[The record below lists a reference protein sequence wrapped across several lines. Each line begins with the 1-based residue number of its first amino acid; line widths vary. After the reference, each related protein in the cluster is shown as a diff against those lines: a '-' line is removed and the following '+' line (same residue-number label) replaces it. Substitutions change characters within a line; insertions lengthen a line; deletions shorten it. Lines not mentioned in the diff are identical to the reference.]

1 MATITRG
8 LGSQKAGIIHE
19 NVNCIFRIRP
29 LIVGDST
36 EQMFWSA
43 PTSTTPCWHE
53 TIPTEVSGSWWLLH
67 TKPNSHG
74 VGMKSVAFHGGR
86 AASVPSAS
94 FPFIPFISIVKGE
107 GFFFPPCVC
116 FVFWLTDGQIQHD
129 TAKANCQSL
138 SLLKWCCV
146 QRIAAQK
153 TTSVTILCTPKP
165 KQ

>member
-1 MATITRG
+1 MGTITRG
-8 LGSQKAGIIHE
+8 LSSQKAGLILE
-19 NVNCIFRIRP
+19 NVNCINQIMP

-43 PTSTTPCWHE
+43 PTSTTLCWHNS
-53 TIPTEVSGSWWLLH
+53 IPTEVSGSWWLLH

-74 VGMKSVAFHGGR
+74 VGMKSASFHGGR

-94 FPFIPFISIVKGE
+94 FLFIPFISIVKGE
-107 GFFFPPCVC
+107 GFFPPVSVC
-116 FVFWLTDGQIQHD
+116 FVFWLMDGQIQHD

-146 QRIAAQK
+146 QRIVAQK
-153 TTSVTILCTPKP
+153 TTSVTILCTPKSE
-165 KQ
+165 Q